1 MTKLA
6 RKEADHVSSHWQRVT
21 WEKISEFGSQ
31 NHFQKSGIR
40 NINLSLSNQTTAED
54 EEGKEEGE
62 GPEESIAEA
71 KHDFE
76 VLFAV
81 VWICLNEMSRICFL
95 GILFLLI
102 YIL

>member
-1 MTKLA
+1 MAVIWRKVVTKMKSA
-6 RKEADHVSSHWQRVT
+6 RKKLRIWEESDQVSSHWQRVT

-62 GPEESIAEA
+62 RPEESIAEA

-81 VWICLNEMSRICFL
+81 V
-95 GILFLLI
+95 
-102 YIL
+102 

>member
-1 MTKLA
+1 M
-6 RKEADHVSSHWQRVT
+6 
-21 WEKISEFGSQ
+21 
-31 NHFQKSGIR
+31 
-40 NINLSLSNQTTAED
+40 SLSNQTTAED
-54 EEGKEEGE
+54 EESKEEGE

-81 VWICLNEMSRICFL
+81 VWICLNEISRICFL

-102 YIL
+102 YSCPSLVVSYTEELVSISMAISIGNGLVCCWI